1 MFTTWIVGM
10 GTLPNRA
17 PFDLGMVI
25 SGSERGTMNRE
36 GVTCMLVADGDAMV
50 RGKVGSF
57 LWAPQAEIE
66 VMSLRSGLSGFNEEI
81 VVRRPVF
88 VLEKLVSE
96 VKRQGM
102 CVKRDGGQGFL
113 FARSGERVKVL
124 RGPNPTPGDGEVL

>member
-1 MFTTWIVGM
+1 
-10 GTLPNRA
+10 
-17 PFDLGMVI
+17 
-25 SGSERGTMNRE
+25 MNRE
-36 GVTCMLVADGDAMV
+36 GVTCVLVADGDAMV

-81 VVRRPVF
+81 VGRRPVF

>member
-1 MFTTWIVGM
+1 
-10 GTLPNRA
+10 
-17 PFDLGMVI
+17 
-25 SGSERGTMNRE
+25 MNRE
-36 GVTCMLVADGDAMV
+36 RVTCMLVADGDAMV
-50 RGKVGSF
+50 RGKMCSF

-66 VMSLRSGLSGFNEEI
+66 VMSLRSGLSGFDEEI

-124 RGPNPTPGDGEVL
+124 RGPNPTPGDGEVLKGLGLPKEWGGQKTSVEVDTNMTAKRDAGA

>member
-1 MFTTWIVGM
+1 
-10 GTLPNRA
+10 
-17 PFDLGMVI
+17 
-25 SGSERGTMNRE
+25 
-36 GVTCMLVADGDAMV
+36 MLVADGDAMV

-66 VMSLRSGLSGFNEEI
+66 VMSHRSGLSGFNEEI

-102 CVKRDGGQGFL
+102 CVKRDGGPGFL

-124 RGPNPTPGDGEVL
+124 RGPNPTPGNGEVLKGLGLSKEWGRQKTSVEVDTNMTAKRDAGA

>member
-1 MFTTWIVGM
+1 
-10 GTLPNRA
+10 
-17 PFDLGMVI
+17 
-25 SGSERGTMNRE
+25 
-36 GVTCMLVADGDAMV
+36 MLVADGDAMV